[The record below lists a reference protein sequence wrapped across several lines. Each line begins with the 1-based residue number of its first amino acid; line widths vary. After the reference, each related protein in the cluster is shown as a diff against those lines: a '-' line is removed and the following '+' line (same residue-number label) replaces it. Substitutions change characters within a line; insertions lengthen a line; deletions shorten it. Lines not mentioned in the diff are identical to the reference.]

1 MTRLSA
7 IGTAL
12 AATLALFSTGAAAQ
26 GVNAGLLECRGM
38 GSTGFII
45 GSVHELE
52 CVFKTE
58 YMPPVRYHGIVRKF
72 GLDVGITEG
81 SLLAWGVVAPTARI
95 GPGDLA
101 GNYGGGTPGAAFVV
115 GAGANPLA
123 GGSGHTIPLPPASIG
138 GQGGRHL
145 TFGVAPLHMRPRPRT
160 RALFPPL

>member
-1 MTRLSA
+1 MRRSSIVGVA
-7 IGTAL
+7 F

-101 GNYGGGTPGAAFVV
+101 GNYGGVTAGAAFVV
-115 GAGANPLA
+115 GAGANALV
-123 GGSGHTIPLPPASIG
+123 GGSGNTIALQPVSIE
-138 GQGGRHL
+138 GQAGINVTL
-145 TFGVAPLHMRPRPRT
+145 GVASLELRYGP
-160 RALFPPL
+160 

>member
-1 MTRLSA
+1 MTRSSTV
-7 IGTAL
+7 GVAL
-12 AATLALFSTGAAAQ
+12 AAALALFSTGAAAQ

-101 GNYGGGTPGAAFVV
+101 GNYGGVTAGAAFVV
-115 GAGANPLA
+115 GAGANALV
-123 GGSGHTIPLPPASIG
+123 GGSGNSIALQPVSIE
-138 GQGGRHL
+138 GQAGINVTL
-145 TFGVAPLHMRPRPRT
+145 GVASLELRYGP
-160 RALFPPL
+160 

>member
-1 MTRLSA
+1 MTRSST
-7 IGTAL
+7 IGVAL
-12 AATLALFSTGAAAQ
+12 AAALALFSTGAAAQ

-72 GLDVGITEG
+72 GLDIGITEG
-81 SLLAWGVVAPTARI
+81 SVLAWGVVAPTARI

-101 GNYGGGTPGAAFVV
+101 GNYGGVTAGAAFVV
-115 GAGANPLA
+115 GAGANALV
-123 GGSGHTIPLPPASIG
+123 GGSGNTIALQPVSIE
-138 GQGGRHL
+138 GQAGINVTL
-145 TFGVAPLHMRPRPRT
+145 GVASLELRYGP
-160 RALFPPL
+160 

>member
-1 MTRLSA
+1 MTRSSTVA
-7 IGTAL
+7 VAL
-12 AATLALFSTGAAAQ
+12 AATLALFSTGAVAQ

-101 GNYGGGTPGAAFVV
+101 GNYGGVTAGAAFVV
-115 GAGANPLA
+115 GAGANALV
-123 GGSGHTIPLPPASIG
+123 GGSGNTIALQPVSIE
-138 GQGGRHL
+138 GQAGINVTL
-145 TFGVAPLHMRPRPRT
+145 GVASLELRYGP
-160 RALFPPL
+160 

>member
-1 MTRLSA
+1 MIRSST
-7 IGTAL
+7 IGLAL
-12 AATLALFSTGAAAQ
+12 AAALALFSTGAGAQ
-26 GVNAGLLECRGM
+26 GVNAGLLECRGL

-81 SLLAWGVVAPTARI
+81 SVLAWGVLAPTAQI

-101 GNYGGGTPGAAFVV
+101 GNYGGVSAGAAVGV
-115 GAGANPLA
+115 GAGANALV
-123 GGSGHTIPLPPASIG
+123 GGSGNTIALQPVSVE
-138 GQGGRHL
+138 GQSGINVTL
-145 TFGVAPLHMRPRPRT
+145 GVASLELRYGP
-160 RALFPPL
+160 

>member
-1 MTRLSA
+1 MTRSSTF
-7 IGTAL
+7 GVAL

-52 CVFKTE
+52 CVFRTE

-101 GNYGGGTPGAAFVV
+101 GNYGGVTAGAAFVV
-115 GAGANPLA
+115 GAGANALV
-123 GGSGHTIPLPPASIG
+123 GGSGNTIALQPVSIE
-138 GQGGRHL
+138 GQAGINVTL
-145 TFGVAPLHMRPRPRT
+145 GVASLELRYGP
-160 RALFPPL
+160 